1 MSLPKL
7 EICGIT
13 VAFQGDVV
21 LNNLSFEVRD
31 GEFLSVLGPS
41 GCGKTTLLRAIA
53 GLTGLQAGSI
63 RKDGEDITNLSPDR
77 RGIGIVFQN
86 YALFEN
92 MTALDNAAYAL
103 RFHGKSR
110 GEAESMARET
120 LSRVGLSGEMG
131 KYPSELSGGQQQ
143 RVAIAR
149 TLVLHPDVILFDEPM
164 AALDA
169 ETRLVLQDEILRIRN
184 EFAVTMI
191 YVTHDQEEALSMSD
205 KVIVMDGG
213 EIQHIGTPED
223 IYNEPANAFVA
234 DFIGE
239 SNILDGVMLSDCR
252 VRFSGHDFDC
262 VDKGFAQNEPVD
274 VVIRPEDVDIC
285 APGDGMLTGVITSV
299 TFKGLH
305 YEIIVDINDFKWMI
319 QTTDYSAE
327 GETIGILIKPDEIHI
342 MKKSKYSGEFGD
354 YSSFS
359 DEMDY
364 ISNAELDI
372 TDLDDIT
379 EVDEDE

>member
-1 MSLPKL
+1 MKLVKKLTVIAISSLLMFSIAGMNVFAASTTQDGL
-7 EICGIT
+7 EVSLTTDKETYLKDEKIT
-13 VAFQGDVV
+13 AT
-21 LNNLSFEVRD
+21 
-31 GEFLSVLGPS
+31 LSV
-41 GCGKTTLLRAIA
+41 TNTN
-53 GLTGLQAGSI
+53 
-63 RKDGEDITNLSPDR
+63 DEDITNLSPDR

-191 YVTHDQEEALSMSD
+191 YVTHDQEEAFAMSD
-205 KVIVMDGG
+205 RILVLDLGKKR
-213 EIQHIGTPED
+213 QIGTPVELLKT
-223 IYNEPANAFVA
+223 PADDYVRRFVGDNLA
-234 DFIGE
+234 RRRKNLE
-239 SNILDGVMLSDCR
+239 
-252 VRFSGHDFDC
+252 RF
-262 VDKGFAQNEPVD
+262 
-274 VVIRPEDVDIC
+274 
-285 APGDGMLTGVITSV
+285 L
-299 TFKGLH
+299 
-305 YEIIVDINDFKWMI
+305 
-319 QTTDYSAE
+319 
-327 GETIGILIKPDEIHI
+327 
-342 MKKSKYSGEFGD
+342 
-354 YSSFS
+354 
-359 DEMDY
+359 
-364 ISNAELDI
+364 
-372 TDLDDIT
+372 
-379 EVDEDE
+379 

>member
-63 RKDGEDITNLSPDR
+63 RKDGEEITNLSPDR

-169 ETRLVLQDEILRIRN
+169 ETRLILQDEILRIRN

-191 YVTHDQEEALSMSD
+191 YVTHDQEEAFAMSD
-205 KVIVMDGG
+205 RILVLDLGKKR
-213 EIQHIGTPED
+213 QIGTPE
-223 IYNEPANAFVA
+223 ELLKTPADDYVRRFVGDNLA
-234 DFIGE
+234 RRRKNLE
-239 SNILDGVMLSDCR
+239 
-252 VRFSGHDFDC
+252 RF
-262 VDKGFAQNEPVD
+262 
-274 VVIRPEDVDIC
+274 
-285 APGDGMLTGVITSV
+285 L
-299 TFKGLH
+299 
-305 YEIIVDINDFKWMI
+305 
-319 QTTDYSAE
+319 
-327 GETIGILIKPDEIHI
+327 
-342 MKKSKYSGEFGD
+342 
-354 YSSFS
+354 
-359 DEMDY
+359 
-364 ISNAELDI
+364 
-372 TDLDDIT
+372 
-379 EVDEDE
+379 